1 MATLKFVLNKS
12 QHQKK
17 TNNPESMLMLRYTHK
32 KKVTYFTTHKNIR
45 DDYWDAKNQKVKRSY
60 SGSDRFNIYL
70 TTIKQKVDDIVNGL
84 LINGEDP
91 TTTYVKSL
99 YNETKLEQQKKTQ
112 YTFFEYAEHYVEISK
127 KSKSAGTL
135 KTYRTV
141 LNQLIKYQQYSGIQL
156 DWHNIDIDF
165 YYDFQE
171 FYTGVQGF
179 LNNGF
184 GRIIKNMKV
193 ILNDATDK
201 GYNTHLMYKNKKFKT
216 VREEVNNIYLSEEE
230 LQRMMDLD
238 LSYNKSLERVRD
250 LFIVGCYT
258 GLRFSDFSELKKEHI
273 VGNTFKVK
281 TIKTNEWVTIPLID
295 IVQTIIEKYKDNP
308 NSLPK
313 SCVNQTM
320 NKHLKE
326 IGRRAKI
333 DETFLKIRTKGRDRH
348 EKSFKKYELIT
359 THTARRSFATNMF
372 KRGIPSRVI
381 MKITGHR
388 TERAFSTYIK
398 VSQDENAEIM
408 LRYLEQSA

>member
-17 TNNPESMLMLRYTHK
+17 INSPQSMLMLRYTHK

-70 TTIKQKVDDIVNGL
+70 TKIKQKVDDIVNGL
-84 LINGEDP
+84 LIKGDDP
-91 TTTYVKSL
+91 TTSYVKSL
-99 YNETKLEQQKKTQ
+99 YNEKKTEQQKKSQ
-112 YTFFEYAEHYVEISK
+112 YTFFEYAEHYLELSK
-127 KSKSAGTL
+127 NSKSKGTL

-141 LNQLIKYQQYSGIQL
+141 LNQLRKYEKYAQIQL
-156 DWHNIDIDF
+156 DWNNIDMTF

-171 FYTGVQGF
+171 FYTGVQGY

-201 GYNTHLMYKNKKFKT
+201 GYNTHLMFKNKNFKT
-216 VREEVNNIYLSEEE
+216 VREEVNNIYLDETE
-230 LQRMMDLD
+230 LRRMMDLD
-238 LSYNKSLERVRD
+238 LSKNKTLERVRD

-258 GLRFSDFSELKKEHI
+258 GLRFSDFSQLKKENI
-273 VGNTFKVK
+273 VGETFKLK
-281 TIKTNEWVTIPLID
+281 TIKTNEWVTIPLMDVVKRIMK
-295 IVQTIIEKYKDNP
+295 KYKDNA

-326 IGRRAKI
+326 IGRRARI
-333 DETFLKIRTKGRDRH
+333 NESFLKIRTKGRERI
-348 EKSFKKYELIT
+348 EETFPKYKLIT

-372 KRGIPSRVI
+372 KRNVPSRVI
-381 MKITGHR
+381 MKITGHL
-388 TERAFSTYIK
+388 TEKAFTSYIK
-398 VSQDENAEIM
+398 VSQDENAEMM
-408 LRYLEQSA
+408 LRHLKETA

>member
-1 MATLKFVLNKS
+1 MATLKFVLSKS

-17 TNNPESMLMLRYTHK
+17 IKSPESMLMLRYSHK
-32 KKVTYFTTHKNIR
+32 KKVTYFTTHKNVR
-45 DDYWDAKNQKVKRSY
+45 DDYWDVKNQKIKRSY

-84 LINGEDP
+84 LIKGEDP
-91 TTTYVKSL
+91 GTIYVKSL
-99 YNETKLEQQKKTQ
+99 YNETKVEQQKKTQ

-127 KSKSAGTL
+127 KSKSPGTL

-141 LNQLIKYQQYSGIQL
+141 LNQLRKYERYSATQL
-156 DWHNIDIDF
+156 DWHNIDMDF

-184 GRIIKNMKV
+184 GRVIKNIKV

-201 GYNTHLMYKNKKFKT
+201 GFNTQLMYKNKNFKT

-230 LQRMMDLD
+230 LQRMIDID

-281 TIKTNEWVTIPLID
+281 TIKTNEWVTIPLMSFVKD
-295 IVQTIIEKYKDNP
+295 IMEKYKDNV

-333 DETFLKIRTKGRDRH
+333 NESFLKIRTKGRKRV
-348 EKSFKKYELIT
+348 EQTLSKYELIT

-398 VSQDENAEIM
+398 VSQDENAEMM

>member
-1 MATLKFVLNKS
+1 
-12 QHQKK
+12 
-17 TNNPESMLMLRYTHK
+17 MLRYTHK

-45 DDYWDAKNQKVKRSY
+45 DEYWDAKNQKVKRCY

-70 TTIKQKVDDIVNGL
+70 TTIKQKGDDIVNGL

-141 LNQLIKYQQYSGIQL
+141 LNQLRKYERYSATQL
-156 DWHNIDIDF
+156 DWHNIDMDF

-184 GRIIKNMKV
+184 GRVIKNMKV

-201 GYNTHLMYKNKKFKT
+201 GYNTHLMYKNKNFKT

-230 LQRMMDLD
+230 LQRMIDLD
-238 LSYNKSLERVRD
+238 LSYSKSLERVRD

-273 VGNTFKVK
+273 VDNTFKVK
-281 TIKTNEWVTIPLID
+281 TIKTNDWVTIPLMPFVKNIM
-295 IVQTIIEKYKDNP
+295 EKYKDNA

-333 DETFLKIRTKGRDRH
+333 DNSFLKVRTKGRERIDQTF
-348 EKSFKKYELIT
+348 SKYELIT

-381 MKITGHR
+381 MNITGHR

-398 VSQDENAEIM
+398 VSQDENAEMM